1 MKFKKHVF
9 ICTNDKPA
17 PKKSC
22 GSIHGNELVEAFK
35 ASIKEKGL
43 QFDVRAQKAGCL
55 DACAFGPSM
64 VVYPEAV
71 WYGNV
76 QLADVEEIVESH
88 FVKDEPVDR
97 LTLTFPGK
105 A

>member
-9 ICTNDKPA
+9 ICTNDKEA

-22 GSIHGNELVEAFK
+22 GSVHGMELVEAFK
-35 ASIKEKGL
+35 ASIKERGL
-43 QFDVRAQKAGCL
+43 QLDIRAQKSGCL
-55 DACAFGPSM
+55 DICAFGPSV
-64 VVYPEAV
+64 VVYPEGV

-76 QLADVEEIVESH
+76 QLADVEEIVENH
-88 FVKDEPVDR
+88 LANNEPVER
-97 LTLTFPGK
+97 LKLEFPAK